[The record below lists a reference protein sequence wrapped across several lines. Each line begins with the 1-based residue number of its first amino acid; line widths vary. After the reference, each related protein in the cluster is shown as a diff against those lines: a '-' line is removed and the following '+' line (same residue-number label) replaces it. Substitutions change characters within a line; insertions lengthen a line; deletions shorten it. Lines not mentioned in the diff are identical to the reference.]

1 MEKKKDFLLI
11 YVVVLLVAAIFGWMW
26 LKPKPVVY
34 YGEITAI
41 DRQAEEITLSFIPAE
56 SPYPEYDRP
65 LSGPISATIGPKG
78 LQLQIREN
86 PDGSRLKYV
95 DLEAMFNDLKPGDE
109 IGFSF
114 RDREKS
120 ILSTIIFTTPPQ

>member
-11 YVVVLLVAAIFGWMW
+11 YVVIVLVAAIFGWMW

-34 YGEITAI
+34 YGAI
-41 DRQAEEITLSFIPAE
+41 SAIERQADVIRLSFVPAQ
-56 SPYPEYDRP
+56 SPFPDYDRP
-65 LSGPISATIGPKG
+65 LSGPVSAIIGPQG
-78 LQLQIREN
+78 IQLQIREN

-95 DLEAMFNDLKPGDE
+95 DLAAMFDDLAPGDE

-114 RDREKS
+114 RDREET
-120 ILSTIIFTTPPQ
+120 ILSSIVFTTPSQ